1 MLVLDAFEKQHKS
14 VYKLV
19 NTEKDK
25 AELETQ
31 TLITELKSNLDEYK
45 TKNDEKLEKFSQFR
59 TSFNNDWDDFEK
71 EVEKKDI
78 IIEKIKR
85 TILKVENDPNKAV
98 NLQYFK
104 CINDNIKNI
113 ISNKNISKKDES
125 TKIKEIAKSCFNMK
139 VNSSGLSEVSNNQE
153 LVDSLKSSLSKDT
166 NLVKCILKLLKEKY
180 DIQSSTNLC
189 NTDTLN
195 ITTGGNSASNY
206 DLQSI
211 RAENSKFYS
220 SKREAIKR
228 SRTIS
233 TGSKI
238 YLTNLINKTITDNHQ
253 FINNQ
258 SSILQSMNPN
268 LKSSYI
274 QRTIVPFLNKQKSK
288 IEIAFNK
295 VMPRNEHSGN
305 TLESIRDENSGFYSH
320 MRQVIRNQKQLIS
333 LRKNIFQIN

>member
-1 MLVLDAFEKQHKS
+1 MDYWKIFLILFITIILLNKSSICNSMLGGNQTPTAPTSEESTPTAPISDASTPTAPTSDASTPAAPPVLVLDAFEKQHKS

-45 TKNDEKLEKFSQFR
+45 TKNDEKLENLVSFG

-166 NLVKCILKLLKEKY
+166 NLVKCSLQLLKEKY

-206 DLQSI
+206 DLS
-211 RAENSKFYS
+211 NSLVYQKVNL
-220 SKREAIKR
+220 I
-228 SRTIS
+228 
-233 TGSKI
+233 
-238 YLTNLINKTITDNHQ
+238 LINKTLTDNHQ

-258 SSILQSMNPN
+258 SSID
-268 LKSSYI
+268 KYI
-274 QRTIVPFLNKQKSK
+274 VHIFKEQSK
-288 IEIAFNK
+288 I
-295 VMPRNEHSGN
+295 
-305 TLESIRDENSGFYSH
+305 
-320 MRQVIRNQKQLIS
+320 
-333 LRKNIFQIN
+333 